1 MLRFQCTL
9 SWFFCYIEHLF
20 MFLLPSAYFLRGGKS
35 LFSSSAHFFKKLVCF
50 CFIFLQNCINSLNI
64 LDINSVRYIICKY
77 VLSLHRFF
85 FYWWFPLLFK
95 SFLVWYSSIS
105 LFLLLV
111 WNPKKPLPRLMSRNG
126 HPLSVFF

>member
-1 MLRFQCTL
+1 
-9 SWFFCYIEHLF
+9 

-85 FYWWFPLLFK
+85 FFFIDDFLCCLRAFWFDIVQ
-95 SFLVWYSSIS
+95 FLYFCFWCEIQKNHCQDLCQGTVILS
-105 LFLLLV
+105 LF
-111 WNPKKPLPRLMSRNG
+111 SS
-126 HPLSVFF
+126 SVLWFQVSHSSLIY